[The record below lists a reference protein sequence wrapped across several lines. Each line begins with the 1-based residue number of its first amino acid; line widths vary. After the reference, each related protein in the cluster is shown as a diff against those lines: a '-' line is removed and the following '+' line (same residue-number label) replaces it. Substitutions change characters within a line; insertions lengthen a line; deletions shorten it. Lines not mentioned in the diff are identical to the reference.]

1 VFASVGIPHP
11 HGANGIHTTSDLVDA
26 LVEMVRLREPDEA
39 IVKLD
44 ESVSGFGNAVVDL
57 RGAADAAEIDR
68 RVHRLSPENQALDP
82 DAYLEAFERDGGIVE
97 ERISGD
103 DFCSPSVQVRASPE
117 GGTEVLSTHDQIMGG
132 PTGQMYFGCKLP
144 ADPGYAVQLGRY
156 GRSIADHLAQR
167 GVIGRFA
174 IDFVAT
180 RKDGE
185 WDLNAVEINL
195 RNGGT
200 THPALTLMA
209 LTDGDYNHEDGTFLA
224 ADIPKHYVATDH
236 LEVPELRSLTP
247 DDVLDLID
255 RDGLGWDNEKQTGAV
270 LHLVSGVAVAGR
282 VGVTAIGN
290 SAAEASAAFDRFE
303 EALTKAASGQLS
315 GSR

>member
-1 VFASVGIPHP
+1 
-11 HGANGIHTTSDLVDA
+11 
-26 LVEMVRLREPDEA
+26 M
-39 IVKLD
+39 
-44 ESVSGFGNAVVDL
+44 
-57 RGAADAAEIDR
+57 
-68 RVHRLSPENQALDP
+68 
-82 DAYLEAFERDGGIVE
+82 
-97 ERISGD
+97 
-103 DFCSPSVQVRASPE
+103 
-117 GGTEVLSTHDQIMGG
+117 
-132 PTGQMYFGCKLP
+132 
-144 ADPGYAVQLGRY
+144 QLGQY

-180 RKDGE
+180 KTKDGH
-185 WDLNAVEINL
+185 WGLNAVEINL

-209 LTDGDYNHEDGTFLA
+209 LTDGDYSQEDGTFCA
-224 ADIPKHYVATDH
+224 AGVPKHYVATDH
-236 LEVPELRSLTP
+236 LEVPKLRSLTP

-255 RDGLGWDNEKQTGAV
+255 GDGLGWDHETQTGAV

-290 SAAEASAAFDRFE
+290 SAAEASASFGRFE
-303 EALTKAASGQLS
+303 QALTGAASSQLS